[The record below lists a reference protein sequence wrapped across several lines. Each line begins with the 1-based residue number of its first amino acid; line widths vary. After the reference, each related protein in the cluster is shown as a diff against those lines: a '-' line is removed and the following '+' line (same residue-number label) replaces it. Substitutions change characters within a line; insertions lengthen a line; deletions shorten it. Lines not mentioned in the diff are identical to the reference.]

1 MHINVLELTSIK
13 FAIFSLMLL
22 QVGMKNLR
30 VMIDNGTGISYI
42 NRQGEVR
49 STLYDNVAT
58 EIWDFCV
65 KRGVYTSAAHVP
77 GKENIIAGLASREFE
92 DSHECMLYLEEFKYL
107 VESFPVLDIDMFAS
121 RLNKQLPKYASWM
134 LDPESYIIDRMSAS
148 WENTYIYV
156 FLQFNMICPTINKIE
171 KETEK
176 TLIIVSMWPIH
187 TWFVLQMV
195 DGLREKFKCI

>member
-1 MHINVLELTSIK
+1 
-13 FAIFSLMLL
+13 
-22 QVGMKNLR
+22 
-30 VMIDNGTGISYI
+30 
-42 NRQGEVR
+42 
-49 STLYDNVAT
+49 
-58 EIWDFCV
+58 
-65 KRGVYTSAAHVP
+65 
-77 GKENIIAGLASREFE
+77 
-92 DSHECMLYLEEFKYL
+92 MLYLEEFKYL